1 MMDDKKPQDYETAK
15 VTLKNIWSFD
25 SRSPYET
32 SRRLWNR
39 KFIWDGNSDAVL
51 MVETI
56 RATETFTGGRER
68 EDYNYEIHISFN
80 SLPENIKMELQN
92 CEGSP
97 PFEFVITDHREL
109 N

>member
-1 MMDDKKPQDYETAK
+1 MMDDKELQDYETAK
-15 VTLKNIWSFD
+15 VTLKNIWFFD

-32 SRRLWNR
+32 SRQLWNR

-68 EDYNYEIHISFN
+68 EYYDYKIHISFN
-80 SLPENIKMELQN
+80 SLPENIKMELHN
-92 CEGSP
+92 RESSP
-97 PFEFVITDHREL
+97 PFEFLITDHREL